1 MKMKKIALSV
11 MVLMLA
17 ACGGKSADD
26 YVGTW
31 QRDEH
36 KWLQFIEIKK
46 DNGNYTMTQKGSS
59 DVQTQVLSE
68 KDGELSLNIGMGD
81 MPLKLSDD
89 KKTLLV
95 NLYAGGSNS
104 FRKVEDESCKNLLN
118 EYQSG
123 LENMPRDIFS
133 EDYKTA
139 SANLKSL
146 QEKYRSQ
153 CDKK

>member
-1 MKMKKIALSV
+1 MKKIALSV

-123 LENMPRDIFS
+123 LENMPRVFS
-133 EDYKTA
+133 ADYKAA

>member
-1 MKMKKIALSV
+1 

-26 YVGTW
+26 YVGYW
-31 QRDEH
+31 QRTGDSG
-36 KWLQFIEIKK
+36 LQFLEITK
-46 DNGNYTMTQKGSS
+46 DGGNYMMAQKGMR
-59 DVQTQVLSE
+59 DGNTEVLSE
-68 KDGELSLNIGMGD
+68 KDGELSLNIGVGD

-89 KKTLLV
+89 KKTLHV

>member
-1 MKMKKIALSV
+1 M
-11 MVLMLA
+11 
-17 ACGGKSADD
+17 
-26 YVGTW
+26 
-31 QRDEH
+31 
-36 KWLQFIEIKK
+36 QFIEIKK
-46 DNGNYTMTQKGSS
+46 DDGNYTMTQKGSS

-123 LENMPRDIFS
+123 LENMPRVFS